1 MYVPTMHVPTMH
13 VPSKTSQIEARAHAA
28 PKSGRRTSGFTLVE
42 LMVVVVI
49 LGTLIALVGPN
60 IWNMLFQSNEAAA
73 RTQMANFA
81 TAVDNY
87 KLNNKKLPSSL
98 DELTE
103 TDGRNPY
110 PYIQSIPDDPWG
122 NPYDYRTLDRKSF
135 EIKSAGED
143 GQMDTEDDISWP
155 DVEK

>member
-1 MYVPTMHVPTMH
+1 M
-13 VPSKTSQIEARAHAA
+13 S
-28 PKSGRRTSGFTLVE
+28 PKNMSPRRTSGFTLVE

-122 NPYDYRTLDRKSF
+122 NPYDYRQLDRKSF

-143 GQMDTEDDISWP
+143 GQMDTEDDITWP
-155 DVEK
+155 DQEK